1 MVVLI
6 GYSYSFKVSL
16 IHVDLVFVFLFF
28 ESLLWDLMV
37 KRVCVQLVYS
47 HDPQNQVTFVVA
59 RVFSTGSMLTFRV
72 S

>member
-1 MVVLI
+1 V
-6 GYSYSFKVSL
+6 
-16 IHVDLVFVFLFF
+16 HVDLAFGFFVLRVFRFF
-28 ESLLWDLMV
+28 LMV
-37 KRVCVQLVYS
+37 QRVCVQLVYS